1 MLLVQ
6 SKLRIEE
13 KEFPRDPIHPL
24 LLRLCD
30 YHEKNSIPR
39 SKITRKRTRSRSV
52 VTSTDEMEKVSSGNA
67 IYYISWCSQ
76 RRGYPLF

>member
-13 KEFPRDPIHPL
+13 KDSRGTHPL
-24 LLRLCD
+24 LLCLCD

-39 SKITRKRTRSRSV
+39 SQITRKRNEVKIRCYQYRRNGESV
-52 VTSTDEMEKVSSGNA
+52 LRERN
-67 IYYISWCSQ
+67 
-76 RRGYPLF
+76 LLH

>member
-6 SKLRIEE
+6 SKFRIEE
-13 KEFPRDPIHPL
+13 KEFPRHPL

-30 YHEKNSIPR
+30 YHYHEKNSIPR

-52 VTSTDEMEKVSSGNA
+52 VPSTDEMEKVSSGNA
-67 IYYISWCSQ
+67 IYYISWSSP
-76 RRGYPLF
+76 RR